1 MSIQFDRAEFSD
13 EAPSAAVC
21 TVCDQSVVQS
31 YYEIGGKIV
40 CSTCR
45 EKRDRALDG
54 SGFVRFLRAT
64 AAGIAVGLVGA
75 FVWWGVRKLTDGWEV
90 GIISIFIGI
99 GVGRAVSW
107 GSHGKGGWFYQL
119 LAIFLTYSSIV
130 ANYVP
135 DIVEGAGA
143 EAAGLPAVILYPIA
157 FIIAYAAPI
166 LAGFENIIGMLI
178 IAFGLYEA
186 WKLNKRSDLAITG
199 PYTVTPV
206 ATPLPTNV

>member
-13 EAPSAAVC
+13 ASPSAAVC
-21 TVCDQSVVQS
+21 TACDESVVQS

-40 CSTCR
+40 CSACR
-45 EKRDRALDG
+45 ERRDRALDG

-64 AAGIAVGLVGA
+64 AAGIVVGVAGA
-75 FVWWGVRKLTDGWEV
+75 FVWWAIRKLTDGWEL
-90 GIISIFIGI
+90 GLISIFVGI
-99 GVGRAVSW
+99 GVGKAVSW
-107 GSHGKGGWFYQL
+107 GSHGRGGWLYQS
-119 LAIFLTYSSIV
+119 LALFLTYSSIV

-135 DIVEGAGA
+135 DIAEGMAT

-157 FIIAYAAPI
+157 FIIAYLAPV

-186 WKLNKRSDLAITG
+186 WKLNKRFDTAITG